1 MELSLID
8 FELVYKFII
17 FALGVF
23 ILYILLNTL

>member
-8 FELVYKFII
+8 FELVCKFII

-23 ILYILLNTL
+23 TLYNLLNTL